1 VVAVVESYTT
11 VIMEEAVQVEVETAL
26 LQTVLLLTDQQIAA
40 EAVEAEPLATL
51 ETLVLVAQ
59 ELSLLDT

>member
-11 VIMEEAVQVEVETAL
+11 VIMEEAAQVEVETAL
-26 LQTVLLLTDQQIAA
+26 LQTVLLLTDQQTLA